1 MSGWSENW
9 MFWSRVIRDCV
20 REIVSRNVNRSLSL
34 IAASFVACGGHLRE
48 IAGNITSPSG
58 LPFNESSY
66 VCNWKLEPPESMIDL
81 ANNTGLTMT
90 IKIIGFLSGSNNVQD
105 LMMRSMPRNCLLPQ
119 YIELQGKRKDLLSFF
134 LFIDIRKKERK
145 RERERERECMCV
157 YVCIN
162 RDRLTLLAEDIIVRV
177 LQISAYCAET

>member
-1 MSGWSENW
+1 MSDIGKSDDRAL
-9 MFWSRVIRDCV
+9 FATV
-20 REIVSRNVNRSLSL
+20 RNTRSLVGTLTDRWLLSSP
-34 IAASFVACGGHLRE
+34 SFVACGGHLRE

-90 IKIIGFLSGSNNVQD
+90 IKIIRFLSGSNSVVQD

-119 YIELQGKRKDLLSFF
+119 YIELQGKKKDLFSC
-134 LFIDIRKKERK
+134 LFTLGRK
-145 RERERERECMCV
+145 REKEG
-157 YVCIN
+157 
-162 RDRLTLLAEDIIVRV
+162 RD
-177 LQISAYCAET
+177 